1 MVKPAGSSSTSAAS
15 RRPETLVGW
24 MESLADR
31 TRLRLLRILEQ
42 HDLGVVEL
50 CEILQLPQS
59 TVSRHLKIL
68 ADQGWL
74 HNRRNGTTRLYRMSL
89 DELDPAARK
98 LWTLAREQT
107 DGWPTI
113 RQDELRLERRLRHR
127 ETDSQAFFAGAV
139 GKWDRI
145 RRDFY
150 GESFTTSAMLALIP
164 GDYVVAD
171 LGCGTG
177 AVTAQLAHHVKR
189 VIGVDSSPAMLKAA
203 RKRIGDRANV
213 DLLRADLSSV
223 PLESNSCDA
232 ALLLL
237 VLAYAPDPAPVLREA
252 SRILKLG
259 GKLVIVDLLPHDR
272 EDFRR
277 QMGQAGMGLSLEQ
290 VHQLQTAASL
300 VPAHCAPLSPEPNV
314 KGPAL
319 FLCVSRKQ

>member
-1 MVKPAGSSSTSAAS
+1 MVKPAGSSSSSAVS

-107 DGWPTI
+107 DDWPTV

-139 GKWDRI
+139 GKWDKI
-145 RRDFY
+145 RREFY

-189 VIGVDSSPAMLKAA
+189 VIGVDSSAAMLKAA
-203 RKRIGDRANV
+203 RKRVGDRENV
-213 DLLRADLSSV
+213 DLLRGDLAAV
-223 PLESNSCDA
+223 PLNSSSCDA
-232 ALLLL
+232 AMLLL
-237 VLAYAPDPAPVLREA
+237 VLAYTTDTAAVLREA
-252 SRILKLG
+252 SRILKPG
-259 GKLVIVDLLPHDR
+259 GKLVIVDLLPHDQD
-272 EDFRR
+272 DFRR
-277 QMGQAGMGLSLEQ
+277 QMGQASMGISLEEIQ
-290 VHQLQTAASL
+290 QFQAAAGLMPVQTRA
-300 VPAHCAPLSPEPNV
+300 LSPEPQV
-314 KGPAL
+314 KGPAQ
-319 FLCVSRKQ
+319 FLAISRKS

>member
-1 MVKPAGSSSTSAAS
+1 
-15 RRPETLVGW
+15 

-98 LWTLAREQT
+98 IWMLAREQT
-107 DGWPTI
+107 DGWPTV

-139 GKWDRI
+139 GKWDKI
-145 RRDFY
+145 RREFY

-177 AVTAQLAHHVKR
+177 AVTAQLAPHVHR

-203 RKRIGDRANV
+203 RKRVGNRENV
-213 DLLRADLSSV
+213 DLLRGDLAAV
-223 PLESNSCDA
+223 PLESGSCDA

-237 VLAYAPDPAPVLREA
+237 VLAYAADPTPILREA
-252 SRILKLG
+252 ARILKPG

-272 EDFRR
+272 DDLRR
-277 QMGQAGMGLSLEQ
+277 QMGQARMGISLEEIQ
-290 VHQLQTAASL
+290 QFEAEAGLTPLQTK
-300 VPAHCAPLSPEPNV
+300 PLPPEPQV
-314 KGPAL
+314 MGPAQ
-319 FLCVSRKQ
+319 FLSISRK